1 MRRHPGL
8 PRITSRLTRAPRLL
22 VLLAFLMT
30 TLLPLAAPVR
40 AAEGLTMEA
49 RALLGGHARVGTW
62 IAISVRLKNDGPAI
76 VGELRLAGGTQGQTR
91 FGTPVDLPSNADQ
104 TYVLYVQPPAFGNT
118 LEVILVEGDRTLTS
132 SKVNYQI
139 HDPGQLVVAVIAE
152 NPERIVNSVG
162 LLPNRNQV
170 APLVIGMTPEDLPA
184 RVEAWGLVDRII
196 WQDVDSERLDTPQ
209 RSALQAWIAGG
220 GRLVISGGTVG
231 PRSLSAFPDTVL
243 PYRPEVTADI
253 PASSLRGILG
263 SLPATATTLPALA
276 GSLIDGR
283 VLASVGDQVVAAE
296 RSYGSGA
303 VTVLGFDPTV
313 DWIAGTDAAR
323 NLWRSL
329 LPERAAGGLTISD
342 DSLLLNAVSQLPALA
357 LPPIGGL
364 FALLVAYI
372 LLIGP
377 LNYLVLKRLDR
388 REWAWATMPI
398 LIIAFAAGAYGIG
411 AALRGSEVIVHEVAI
426 VRGAPGAT
434 EGVAQ
439 VYMGVFSP
447 SRTTYQVRVPGGAL
461 LSSPIAGDF
470 FGGNVNV
477 VGLDILQG
485 DPAGVRDLA
494 VGFGS
499 LRTIRAESSVVI
511 PLVETDFRLENGR
524 LRGTVTNAS
533 DQRLARPAVVL
544 GQTVALLQDLEPGG
558 VATVD
563 IAVQGR
569 QFTQSLADLIVGQPF
584 FDDSAANAEST
595 QAFVRRNMVDQLTYD
610 PNFGAT
616 NLLPADGPVVI
627 AWGSSAV
634 LPVEIASQEP
644 RHVGDVLYYLPAK
657 VRISGPTTFRSDL
670 MRSTAIEVDAFF
682 FSKEPQTMSFGR
694 GSVVMA
700 YRPIG
705 FEGTFAATALT
716 INLGYGDEGQSQV
729 PIPVEPLAAI
739 PPPCPDPP
747 TDECRNANFDGIPE
761 VEVYDIDADE
771 WRRLPHLDPG
781 SVYGL
786 ADPDRYIDPTSGT
799 VLIRYV
805 NDSSDGVGFGVN
817 VSIAGEIR

>member
-8 PRITSRLTRAPRLL
+8 PRITLRSLRAVRI
-22 VLLAFLMT
+22 VGLLAVLMT
-30 TLLPLAAPVR
+30 TLLPLATPVR
-40 AAEGLTMEA
+40 AAEDLTMET

-91 FGTPVDLPSNADQ
+91 FGTPVDVPSNADQ
-104 TYVLYVQPPAFGNT
+104 TYVLYAQPPAFGNT
-118 LEVILVEGDRTLTS
+118 LEVILVEGDRTLLS

-162 LLPNRNQV
+162 SLPNRNQV
-170 APLVIGMTPEDLPA
+170 APLVIGITPEDLPA
-184 RVEAWGLVDRII
+184 RVEAWGLLDRII
-196 WQDVDSERLDTPQ
+196 WQDVDSERLEIPQ
-209 RSALQAWIAGG
+209 RAALQAWIAGG

-231 PRSLSAFPDTVL
+231 PRSMSAFPDTLL
-243 PYRPEVTADI
+243 PYRPAVTADV
-253 PASSLRGILG
+253 PASTLRGILG
-263 SLPATATTLPALA
+263 TLPAAATTLPALT

-283 VLASVGDQVVAAE
+283 ILASVGDQVVAAE

-303 VTVLGFDPTV
+303 VTILGFDPTV

-323 NLWRSL
+323 NLWRRL
-329 LPERAAGGLTISD
+329 LPERTAGGLTISD
-342 DSLLLNAVSQLPALA
+342 DTLLLNAVSQLPALA

-364 FALLVAYI
+364 FALLAAYI

-388 REWAWATMPI
+388 REWAWATMPV

-426 VRGAPGAT
+426 VRGAPGAS
-434 EGVAQ
+434 EGAAQ

-477 VGLDILQG
+477 AALDILQG

-511 PLVETDFRLENGR
+511 PLVQTDFRLENGR

-533 DQRLARPAVVL
+533 DERLDRPAVVL
-544 GQTVALLQDLEPGG
+544 GQTVALLQDLEPGA

-569 QFTQSLADLIVGQPF
+569 QFSTSLADLIVGQAF
-584 FDDSAANAEST
+584 FDESTANAETSQT
-595 QAFVRRNMVDQLTYD
+595 FVRRNMVDQLTYD
-610 PNFGAT
+610 PNFGST

-627 AWGSSAV
+627 AWGSATV
-634 LPVEIASQEP
+634 LPIEIASEEP
-644 RHVGDVLYYLPAK
+644 RYVGDVLYYLPAR
-657 VRISGPTTFRSDL
+657 VRISGPTTFPSDL
-670 MRSTAIEVDAFF
+670 IRSTAVEADAFF
-682 FSKEPQTMSFGR
+682 FSKEPQSMSFGQ
-694 GSVVMA
+694 GSVTVA

-705 FEGTFAATALT
+705 FEGTISATAVT
-716 INLGYGDEGQSQV
+716 INLGYGDEGQ
-729 PIPVEPLAAI
+729 
-739 PPPCPDPP
+739 D
-747 TDECRNANFDGIPE
+747 
-761 VEVYDIDADE
+761 
-771 WRRLPHLDPG
+771 
-781 SVYGL
+781 
-786 ADPDRYIDPTSGT
+786 
-799 VLIRYV
+799 
-805 NDSSDGVGFGVN
+805 
-817 VSIAGEIR
+817 